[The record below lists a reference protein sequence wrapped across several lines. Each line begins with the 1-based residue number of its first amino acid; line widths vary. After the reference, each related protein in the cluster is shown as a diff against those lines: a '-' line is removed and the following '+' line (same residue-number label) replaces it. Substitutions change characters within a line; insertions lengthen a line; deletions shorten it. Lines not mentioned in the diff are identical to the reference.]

1 MANRANPSRTG
12 DLFGQPRGL
21 WVLAGTELWDR
32 MSFHG
37 MVAMLVLYMTGDLLI
52 HPERVATIIG
62 FAAFRGLLES
72 ISGPLSSQA
81 LAVQTFGYYYAFVS
95 GLPLLGGWIGDR
107 VTGRKLAVSG
117 GAALMTAGHFA
128 LAFDRTFLIAL
139 VLLMCGAGLLRG
151 NLSAQIKSL
160 YADGDPR
167 EVNAFQY
174 YYMGINF
181 GAFIA
186 PIASGSVAVIWGW
199 HAGFAV
205 AGFGMLIGLVVYLG
219 GQAWLPAEPRSRRT
233 STGKRAPLN
242 RAERQ
247 RVIGLL
253 LIWPL
258 AVCYWVA
265 QAQIWNVYNLWLRDA
280 VDLQLGGFTIPVPW
294 FQALDGLAPGLFIPL
309 VLWIWAQQAK
319 QGREPDVFG
328 KLAFGSVLFGASLAL
343 LAAGPLL
350 ANAEGRAPVILPL
363 LFHVFSNFAA
373 MYYAPVVLGLFA
385 TRAPA
390 SLRGTLVGVNAL
402 AVSAGILV
410 SGWMGGLYETLTP
423 APFWLINAAICSGA
437 GVVLWLAAP
446 VLRPLLAPIGDG
458 LAQPSIPEGTAGE
471 PVPA

>member
-1 MANRANPSRTG
+1 MAEHTVQEKQG
-12 DLFGQPRGL
+12 ELFGHPRGL

-37 MVAMLVLYMTGDLLI
+37 MVAMLVLYMTGDLLL

-62 FAAFRGLLES
+62 FAAFRSLLE
-72 ISGPLSSQA
+72 GMAGTLSPQA
-81 LAVQTFGYYYAFVS
+81 LALQTFGWYYAFVT

-107 VTGRKLAVSG
+107 VTGRKIAVGS
-117 GAALMTAGHFA
+117 GAAMMTAGHFA

-139 VLLMCGAGLLRG
+139 VLLMGGAGLLRG

-181 GAFIA
+181 GAFLA
-186 PIASGSVAVIWGW
+186 PIVSGAVAAIWGW

-205 AGFGMLIGLVVYLG
+205 AGFGMLIGLFVYLG
-219 GQAWLPAEPRSRRT
+219 GQAWLPAEREQART
-233 STGKRAPLN
+233 AAGKRPHLTP
-242 RAERQ
+242 AERQ

-258 AVCYWVA
+258 VVCYWIA
-265 QAQIWNVYNLWLRDA
+265 QAQIWNVYNIWLRDS
-280 VDLQLGGFTIPVPW
+280 VDLELGGFTIPVPW

-319 QGREPDVFG
+319 RGREPDVFI
-328 KLAFGSVLFGASLAL
+328 KLAIGSVIFGLSVGL

-350 ANAEGRAPVILPL
+350 AGAGGRAPVMLPL
-363 LFHVFSNFAA
+363 LFHVTSNFGA
-373 MYYAPVVLGLFA
+373 MYYAPVILGLYG
-385 TRAPA
+385 TRAPQ
-390 SLRGTLVGVNAL
+390 SLRGTLVGICML
-402 AVSAGILV
+402 AVAAGSLI
-410 SGWMGGLYETLTP
+410 SGWMGSLYESLTP
-423 APFWLINAAICSGA
+423 APFWLLNAAICTAA
-437 GVVLWLAAP
+437 GLLIWLAAP
-446 VLRPLLAPIGDG
+446 IFRRLLAPIAAMATPPEDSQNSVG
-458 LAQPSIPEGTAGE
+458 LATA
-471 PVPA
+471 

>member
-1 MANRANPSRTG
+1 MADQALPKKPD

-37 MVAMLVLYMTGDLLI
+37 MVAMLVLYMTGDLLL

-62 FAAFRGLLES
+62 FAAFRSLLEGM
-72 ISGPLSSQA
+72 SGTLSPQA
-81 LAVQTFGYYYAFVS
+81 LALQTFGYYYAFVT

-107 VTGRKLAVSG
+107 VTGRKLAVGG

-181 GAFIA
+181 GAFLA
-186 PIASGSVAVIWGW
+186 PIVSGAVAAIWGW

-205 AGFGMLIGLVVYLG
+205 AGFGMLIGLMVYLG
-219 GQAWLPAEPRSRRT
+219 GQAWLPAEQQQPRT
-233 STGKRAPLN
+233 ATGKRPPLTP
-242 RAERQ
+242 AERQ

-258 AVCYWVA
+258 VVCYWIA
-265 QAQIWNVYNLWLRDA
+265 QAQIWNVYNIWLRDS

-319 QGREPDVFG
+319 RGREPDVFI
-328 KLAFGSVLFGASLAL
+328 KLAIGGVIFGASVAL

-350 ANAEGRAPVILPL
+350 AGPQGRAPVLLPL
-363 LFHVFSNFAA
+363 LFHVTSNFGA
-373 MYYAPVVLGLFA
+373 MYYAPVILGLYG
-385 TRAPA
+385 TRAPQ
-390 SLRGTLVGVNAL
+390 SLRGTLVGVCML
-402 AVSAGILV
+402 AVAAGSLI
-410 SGWMGGLYETLTP
+410 SGWMGGLYESLTP
-423 APFWLINAAICSGA
+423 APFWLLNAAICTGA
-437 GVVLWLAAP
+437 GLMIWLAAP
-446 VLRPLLAPIGDG
+446 IFRRLLAPM
-458 LAQPSIPEGTAGE
+458 AEETAPVAGTA
-471 PVPA
+471 ALA

>member
-1 MANRANPSRTG
+1 MADAAMPEKTG
-12 DLFGQPRGL
+12 ALFGQPRGL

-32 MSFHG
+32 VSFHG

-52 HPERVATIIG
+52 HQERVATIIG

-72 ISGPLSSQA
+72 MSGPLSSQA
-81 LAVQTFGYYYAFVS
+81 LAVQTFGYYYAFVT

-107 VTGRKLAVSG
+107 VTGRKVAVSS

-181 GAFIA
+181 GAFVA
-186 PIASGSVAVIWGW
+186 PIASGAVATIWGW

-219 GQAWLPAEPRSRRT
+219 GQAWLPAETPRRRT
-233 STGKRAPLN
+233 VSGKAAPLTQ
-242 RAERQ
+242 AERQ
-247 RVIGLL
+247 RVLGLF

-258 AVCYWVA
+258 AVCYWIA
-265 QAQIWNVYNLWLRDA
+265 QAQIWNVYNVWLRDA
-280 VDLQLGGFTIPVPW
+280 VDLRLGGFTIPVPW

-309 VLWIWAQQAK
+309 VLWIWARQAER
-319 QGREPDVFG
+319 GREPDVFG

-350 ANAEGRAPVILPL
+350 ADAQGRAPVILPL
-363 LFHVFSNFAA
+363 LFHIFSNFGA
-373 MYYAPVVLGLFA
+373 MYFAPVILGLFA

-402 AVSAGILV
+402 AGSAGILI

-423 APFWLINAAICSGA
+423 GPFWLINAAICSGA
-437 GVVLWLAAP
+437 GAVLWLAAP
-446 VLRPLLAPIGDG
+446 ALRPLLAPITDAPPPAVVPG
-458 LAQPSIPEGTAGE
+458 GTAGE